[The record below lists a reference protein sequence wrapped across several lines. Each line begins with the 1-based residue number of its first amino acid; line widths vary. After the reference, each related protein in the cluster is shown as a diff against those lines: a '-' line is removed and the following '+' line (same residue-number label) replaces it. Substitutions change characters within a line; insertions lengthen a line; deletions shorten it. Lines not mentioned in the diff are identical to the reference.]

1 MAKHTLDI
9 TYDYEFLLIGI
20 SSHEKDYRI
29 CWALN
34 KKLGIDLVKQNSL
47 EIKGKKQTTPSY
59 FSFFLFE
66 KEEDFLEYSV
76 IANFSENKALA
87 SNNNTLFAKEDKT
100 TDHHHSE
107 NELLLP
113 EQKQMNYFLI
123 IRGEVDDGEADELV
137 RKIKELEM
145 VQTAIRIDVTQLKSK
160 QNLIF

>member
-145 VQTAIRIDVTQLKSK
+145 VQTAIRIDVTRLKSK